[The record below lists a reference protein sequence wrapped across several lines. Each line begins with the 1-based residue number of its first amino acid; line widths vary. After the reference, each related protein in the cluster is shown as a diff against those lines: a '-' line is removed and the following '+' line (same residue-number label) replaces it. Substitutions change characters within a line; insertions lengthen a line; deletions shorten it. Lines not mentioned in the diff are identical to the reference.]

1 MQPLCSAVMQLNP
14 CFAVYEQEDGG
25 GVWNLPKVNKDR
37 QEQAVK
43 LVGRVGGPN
52 AATQI

>member
-1 MQPLCSAVMQLNP
+1 MQLNP